1 MIDGEDREVV
11 QVVLQVGDIM
21 DLDVGVG
28 IKTNI

>member
-11 QVVLQVGDIM
+11 QAVLQVGHKDP
-21 DLDVGVG
+21 DVGEG